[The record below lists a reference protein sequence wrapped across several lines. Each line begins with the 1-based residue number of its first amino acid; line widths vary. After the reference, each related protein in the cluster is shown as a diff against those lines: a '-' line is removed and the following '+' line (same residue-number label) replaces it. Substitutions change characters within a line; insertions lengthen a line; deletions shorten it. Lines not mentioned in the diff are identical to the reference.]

1 VGYRIRFGSHR
12 RDVRLAVGEQ
22 DAASIAAVM
31 TLRARFAQ
39 GDAGAVVAVFDAM
52 IRALTGG
59 ERRH

>member
-1 VGYRIRFGSHR
+1 M
-12 RDVRLAVGEQ
+12 
-22 DAASIAAVM
+22 M

-39 GDAGAVVAVFDAM
+39 DANGNAGAVIALFDAM

>member
-1 VGYRIRFGSHR
+1 MKPNRSRAPR
-12 RDVRLAVGEQ
+12 RTA

-39 GDAGAVVAVFDAM
+39 GDAGAVVAVFNAM